1 MPANT
6 APIFTLRP
14 EIMWNVSISGANTAT
29 DGTGT
34 PVYPVFTAGTEGSY
48 VQKLRIRHTSSN
60 ATATVVRVFIN
71 NGGATTTAANNAL
84 FDEITISTN
93 TLVQTAASVN
103 YELPLNFGL
112 PPNYIIFVTI
122 GTAANLDAT
131 IIGGDY

>member
-6 APIFTLRP
+6 APIFTLTP
-14 EIMWNVSISGANTAT
+14 VIEYNNTISGANTAT

-34 PVYPVFTAGTEGSY
+34 PVYLVFTGGTNGSY
-48 VQKLRIRHTSSN
+48 VQKLRIRHTSTN

-71 NGGATTTAANNAL
+71 NGGATTTAANNVL
-84 FDEITISTN
+84 FDEITIATN
-93 TLVQTAASVN
+93 TISQTAASTN
-103 YELPLNFGL
+103 YELPLNFAL
-112 PPNYIIFVTI
+112 PPGYIIFVTE

>member
-6 APIFTLRP
+6 SPIFTLTP
-14 EIMWNVSISGANTAT
+14 VIEFNNSISGANTAT

-34 PVYPVFTAGTEGSY
+34 PVYLVFTAGTNGSY
-48 VQKLRIRHTSSN
+48 VQKIRFRHTSSN
-60 ATATVVRVFIN
+60 ATATVARIFIN
-71 NGGATTTAANNAL
+71 NGGATTTAANNVL
-84 FDEITISTN
+84 FDEITIAVN
-93 TLVQTAASVN
+93 TIVQTAASTN
-103 YELPLNFGL
+103 YELPLNFAL